1 MYFTQCAHTHTV
13 TFEARTY
20 ILSVVVQAGVKMM
33 EGLDSATRNVMLL
46 HDNAPESH
54 TTLTA
59 TAILC

>member
-1 MYFTQCAHTHTV
+1 MHTHTV
-13 TFEARTY
+13 TFEART

-59 TAILC
+59 TAVLC